1 MDPAKV
7 EKKVVKR
14 ENLYEEDDFEPEI
27 YRDSGYNDNIVKR
40 EAKKDVK
47 TEEEILLRSY
57 GSNLG

>member
-14 ENLYEEDDFEPEI
+14 DILYEEDDI
-27 YRDSGYNDNIVKR
+27 QTKNYGDSGHNGNIVKR
-40 EAKKDVK
+40 EAKNDVE